1 MSKVYTYK
9 FPYLSQYT
17 SIKAGMPVSLDEEGN
32 IWPGAGFTLYRDS
45 SYKEVTD
52 EMKHVKVRRLD
63 FDHVFVVY
71 DGYATI
77 FQANCHGET
86 YQGNT
91 VELPMELSLIH
102 I

>member
-9 FPYLSQYT
+9 FPYLAQYT

-91 VELPMELSLIH
+91 VELPMEGT
-102 I
+102 